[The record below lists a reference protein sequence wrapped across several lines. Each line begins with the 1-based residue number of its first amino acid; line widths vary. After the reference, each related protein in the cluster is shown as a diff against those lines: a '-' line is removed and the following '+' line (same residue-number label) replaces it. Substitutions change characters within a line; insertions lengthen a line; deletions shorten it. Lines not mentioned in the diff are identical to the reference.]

1 MATVSEFAF
10 EYSADTR
17 EAYDLARLILVE
29 LLNGASLERGITDR
43 HFRGTGYCID
53 RFERVNMESLIS
65 IILLAL
71 CPRMNCKSSRKTYYI
86 RSNGIEV

>member
-29 LLNGASLERGITDR
+29 LLNGLPSKGESPT
-43 HFRGTGYCID
+43 GTFPELCYCID

-71 CPRMNCKSSRKTYYI
+71 CPRMNCESSRKTYSI